1 MKPGIHCVRTHWI
14 RGFMAFLLARR
25 TLTAML
31 MVSV

>member
-1 MKPGIHCVRTHWI
+1 MEPAFHCARTHWI